1 MWLPVLKYRQVS
13 RSSFLHFII
22 YYNQISLH
30 IRFHAVSQSFFNLS
44 SISGLRQ
51 EKKVPSTSLHKTVII
66 HIHKLMHATC
76 QQGNERYDHN
86 KGFVITGV
94 CYFALLRNGSQRFY
108 PIEESGYLGYIMV
121 ISMSIIFFEGT
132 TYKCIILD
140 KTSNKADFN
149 IFCFFL
155 IIKKEFS
162 VIYRSTAFIHVF
174 FRQPRCSKETFN
186 SIDNIQP
193 VTMYRQQC
201 SAIHML
207 FINSANIWSRE
218 RSHACCCGPH
228 FSMALPN
235 GVFLHSCNLCSL
247 PNKLHQ
253 SWSFASPQYLTR
265 N

>member
-1 MWLPVLKYRQVS
+1 
-13 RSSFLHFII
+13 
-22 YYNQISLH
+22 
-30 IRFHAVSQSFFNLS
+30 
-44 SISGLRQ
+44 
-51 EKKVPSTSLHKTVII
+51 
-66 HIHKLMHATC
+66 MHATC
-76 QQGNERYDHN
+76 QQGNERHDHN

-94 CYFALLRNGSQRFY
+94 CYFVLLRNGSQRFY

-174 FRQPRCSKETFN
+174 FRQARCSKEAFN

-193 VTMYRQQC
+193 VTMYR
-201 SAIHML
+201 
-207 FINSANIWSRE
+207 
-218 RSHACCCGPH
+218 
-228 FSMALPN
+228 
-235 GVFLHSCNLCSL
+235 
-247 PNKLHQ
+247 
-253 SWSFASPQYLTR
+253 
-265 N
+265 